1 MDING
6 EREWRWKIR
15 EWRSKSL
22 LNLTFSSKRQ
32 LRSQKV
38 IKECSDK
45 FNFCLRLTTCKTKK
59 GFLSTDTVQ
68 KMKFSVKDFF
78 SKCDQIRREL
88 KKSLMENFFFCAVPC
103 PIYRSKFTHVLRK
116 NSQMKYCSKL
126 INCEICGKLFKSKQA
141 LLGHHNA
148 KHTEKFKCDL
158 RWKYFEN
165 FSKSDRH
172 KMTKILI

>member
-32 LRSQKV
+32 LKSRKV

-45 FNFCLRLTTCKTKK
+45 FNFCFRLTTCKTKK
-59 GFLSTDTVQ
+59 GFLWTHTVQ

-78 SKCDQIRREL
+78 SKCDQIRRKL
-88 KKSLMENFFFCAVPC
+88 KKSLMGNFIFCAVPC
-103 PIYRSKFTHVLRK
+103 PICRSEFTHLLRK
-116 NSQMKYCSKL
+116 NSQMKYCSKS

-141 LLGHHNA
+141 LLGHHKA

-165 FSKSDRH
+165 FLKLDRH